1 MQLLPLPSAAPTLIE
16 HDPISRGAARVVR
29 VLDPPHMHRPSDG
42 PPARDIVEHPEA
54 SDLALMRRIRDGDE
68 SAFAALFDQYVVPLC
83 IFVLPYVHSREA
95 SADVVHDVFLRLWQ
109 RRDQLDVHDSVKA
122 YLYRATRNRA
132 LNLLRRDAL
141 EQRWKEEVVREAGD
155 EPAAVIATPDE
166 SMDRAT
172 LVAAVESVAAELPER
187 CRMVFMLRWR
197 DGLRYGEIAEAMGIS
212 SKTVENQMTRA
223 LRTLRERLAP
233 YFA

>member
-42 PPARDIVEHPEA
+42 PRARDIVEHPEA
-54 SDLALMRRIRDGDE
+54 SDLALMRRIGDGDE

-83 IFVLPYVHSREA
+83 VFVLPYVHSREA
-95 SADVVHDVFLRLWQ
+95 AADVVHDVFLRIWQ

-132 LNLLRRDAL
+132 LNLIRRDAL
-141 EQRWKEEVVREAGD
+141 EQRWKDEVVREAAD
-155 EPAAVIATPDE
+155 EPPALTVTPDE
-166 SMDRAT
+166 SMDRET
-172 LVAAVESVAAELPER
+172 LVAAVENVAAELPER

-212 SKTVENQMTRA
+212 AKTVENQMTRA

-233 YFA
+233 FFD